1 MKHYLYQE
9 NTLKYFETFFCFALS
24 MLKQAL
30 KRTYQL
36 GLLTFSTALLPF
48 TAFSEDPPRLKNITV
63 KGQVRLSP
71 AAKIP
76 PKGLDVVLLKF
87 VLNPEGEV
95 TPIGPQGRVK
105 TNSLGNYKFVKVP
118 TDFRAGFQLG
128 TRVEGE
134 LYSSKIFFMK
144 AGEKFIEKNIFIPGI
159 SSSVEKLET
168 SKVSLVIE
176 PGLGTVTVTE
186 VLLFNNSTPDKI
198 DTSTKLLVQ
207 KLPAGIENF
216 RLIGSK
222 SLKSIKHQLKDQLL
236 KIAYIFPT
244 GSTQII
250 YQYVLPEWFGRLQIN
265 REFEHSL
272 EIVEVFTPIDRLQ
285 IKSSELFFSGKQT
298 FNETTFLSWKSKIS
312 DSNRL
317 NLNIKNVPT
326 TSLQYAVVS
335 VIIIILLFGSVA
347 LFYWQ
352 RLTKENNSKM
362 INS

>member
-1 MKHYLYQE
+1 MYI
-9 NTLKYFETFFCFALS
+9 
-24 MLKQAL
+24 KQTVKL
-30 KRTYQL
+30 TYNL
-36 GLLTFSTALLPF
+36 GLLLFLTVLLPF
-48 TAFSEDPPRLKNITV
+48 TAFPEDHSRLKNITV
-63 KGQVRLSP
+63 KGQVRLSSL
-71 AAKIP
+71 AKTSAE
-76 PKGLDVVLLKF
+76 GLDVVLLKYI
-87 VLNPEGEV
+87 LNPEGEV
-95 TPIGPQGRVK
+95 TPVGPQDRVK
-105 TNSLGNYKFVKVP
+105 TNTLGNFKFVNIP
-118 TDFRAGFQLG
+118 QDFRAGFQLG

-144 AGEKFIEKNIFIPGI
+144 AGDKLIEKNIFIPGI

-186 VLLFNNSTPDKI
+186 VLLFNNSTPDRI

-285 IKSSELFFSGKQT
+285 IKSSQLFFSGKQT
-298 FNETTFLSWKSKIS
+298 FNETTFLSWKSKTS
-312 DSNRL
+312 DSNHL

-326 TSLQYAVVS
+326 TSLQYAGVS
-335 VIIIILLFGSVA
+335 VIIMILLFGSVA

>member
-1 MKHYLYQE
+1 MVI
-9 NTLKYFETFFCFALS
+9 FGFALYR
-24 MLKQAL
+24 LKQQVRRICLHGMLA
-30 KRTYQL
+30 
-36 GLLTFSTALLPF
+36 LLTVAAPSSAHSADP
-48 TAFSEDPPRLKNITV
+48 SEPNHLAV
-63 KGQVRLSP
+63 KGQVKPSFGAETSLE
-71 AAKIP
+71 
-76 PKGLDVVLLKF
+76 GLDVILLKF
-87 VLNPEGEV
+87 GLSPEGEV
-95 TPIGPQGRVK
+95 TPAGPQARVK
-105 TNSLGNYKFVKVP
+105 TNSDGEFEFLKVKQ
-118 TDFRAGFQLG
+118 DLRAGYQLG

-144 AGEKFIEKNIFIPGI
+144 AGEKLIEKNIFIPGI

-207 KLPAGIENF
+207 KLPVGIENF
-216 RLIGSK
+216 RLIGNK

-326 TSLQYAVVS
+326 TSLQYAGVS
-335 VIIIILLFGSVA
+335 VIIMILLFGSVA

-352 RLTKENNSKM
+352 RLTK
-362 INS
+362 